1 MTSQSSRSVVPFVI
15 VGLVVSL
22 VIGMLVANFA
32 ASTPDAQQRAVIESA
47 CQNEP
52 DAEACLAEQEGDP
65 VLGFQP
71 VALFDYG
78 VTWVSGLV
86 GVAAT
91 FAIGAG
97 MVFLVRRGGPSS
109 GASGRV
115 R

>member
-1 MTSQSSRSVVPFVI
+1 MSSGRSRSIVPFVL

-22 VIGMLVANFA
+22 VIGMVVANFA
-32 ASTPDAQQRAVIESA
+32 ASTPDAQQRAVINSA
-47 CQNEP
+47 CQDAP

-65 VLGFQP
+65 VLQIQP
-71 VALFDYG
+71 APLFDYS
-78 VTWVSGLV
+78 VTWLSGLV

-97 MVFLVRRGGPSS
+97 LVLLVRRSPSS

>member
-1 MTSQSSRSVVPFVI
+1 MAASGRSVAPFVI
-15 VGLVVSL
+15 IGLVVSL
-22 VIGMLVANFA
+22 FIGMFIANFA

-65 VLGFQP
+65 VLGIQP
-71 VALFDYG
+71 ASLSDYN
-78 VTWVSGLV
+78 VTWLSGLV

-97 MVFLVRRGGPSS
+97 LVLLVRRNPSS
-109 GASGRV
+109 GSSGRV

>member
-1 MTSQSSRSVVPFVI
+1 MNGTRPVAPFV
-15 VGLVVSL
+15 VAGLVVSL
-22 VIGMLVANFA
+22 VIGMVVANFA

-47 CQNEP
+47 CQNAP
-52 DAEACLAEQEGDP
+52 DAEACLAEQEGEP

-71 VALFDYG
+71 AALFDYG
-78 VTWVSGLV
+78 TTWISGLV

-97 MVFLVRRGGPSS
+97 AVFLVRHAGPSS
-109 GASGRV
+109 EASGRV